1 MPTLLDF
8 TAGVAIG
15 AGGNTLSGGQI
26 VDAVSSGPPVVV
38 HVNPDT
44 SLALSFSERGR
55 IAHRVLPVQDT
66 EISIIGGVSGLFQ
79 EMLVMVQQSAMGN
92 NMVTLPANIV
102 WQRNPP
108 FIDTRSGA
116 VTFFR
121 FWTLDGGNTIYGKS
135 I

>member
-8 TAGVAIG
+8 TAGVATG

-26 VDAVSSGPPVVV
+26 VDAVTSGPPVVV

-44 SLALSFSERGR
+44 SLALSFSGCGR

-92 NMVTLPANIV
+92 AVVALPSGIV
-102 WQRNPP
+102 WQGAAP
-108 FIDTRSGA
+108 FIDIRAGA

-121 FWTLDGGNTIYGKS
+121 LWTLDGGNTIYGKS